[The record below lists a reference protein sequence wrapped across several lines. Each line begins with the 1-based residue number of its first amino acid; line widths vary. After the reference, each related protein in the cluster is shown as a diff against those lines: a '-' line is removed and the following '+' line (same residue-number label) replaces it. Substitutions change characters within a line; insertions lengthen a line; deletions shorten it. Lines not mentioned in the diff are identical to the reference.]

1 MQSFGPSDGQ
11 CGVHG
16 WGRAWTGEQWA
27 GMDVVA
33 GIANGHPRATIAPY
47 RPVPAP
53 AQPPILG
60 SRVDIHSG
68 PCRKHQISKYW
79 RLVGASAK
87 SADAGFNKKLTGS
100 SRWADAPSR
109 ILPLAKWPART
120 P

>member
-11 CGVHG
+11 CGGAWLGKSVDGRTMGGHG
-16 WGRAWTGEQWA
+16 
-27 GMDVVA
+27 DA

-100 SRWADAPSR
+100 SR
-109 ILPLAKWPART
+109 
-120 P
+120 